1 MFYFPENSMMNWKLL
16 LIALSVIVLVAARP
30 ADETAK
36 GITDDSA
43 VKSTDSITT
52 EEPQILTTLEL
63 VKETPSV
70 VQTTRAQQLTTP
82 KSLTKEVTA
91 APTTTTTTTTDRY
104 LSSSTKQT
112 NARTKYAANNYA
124 NLITKHNNNKLIIN
138 NISHN
143 ISSISDKNLILT
155 LHDIDNTLSSLPVA
169 TTISSTTSNSS
180 SNLLTFVD
188 ADNESM
194 VYPTTPIIKE
204 LTTTSRA
211 FVPVNKQQT
220 IGSWSNYHV
229 EPPKVIPTK
238 IKKSVI
244 HKIISKWSDNPN
256 DVFNFDK
263 KGQLPTTQ
271 QTQISDLK
279 QQLLLSSF
287 SNVIN
292 PNHNF
297 DQLPFTY
304 GQQLLQQHLPSPIG
318 TTNRPSPPSPVTN
331 LINIITKRPAYT
343 GTSVKPFYQSDSLAG
358 NVKQNGCGNVKIQL
372 SSTFNN
378 GATSKENCND
388 IEIQIS
394 NIANTMNDN
403 QNVEDINDKLNGPDD
418 DYNDSIESDDKQQGT
433 PNDAL
438 SANPIQ
444 RPASSF
450 LNPLTAVTPA
460 ILNSLS
466 QLIRP
471 GGNKQSVDGDFGGG
485 PGGEGGELEGGG
497 DVNLDGGGG
506 GVDADGDAD
515 AEAPPSNKRKKKKK
529 GGGGDDGSMITSMF
543 GSVGTMM
550 IGMMTMMA
558 IFNPMNLGLWGL
570 VMSPMAAMLFG
581 GICFAMYTFMNHPVM
596 SAGHMLDHMPWSP
609 PPPSKPIVI
618 RNKIKHSPIP
628 IHIMHH
634 HKTSVSHTRESPP
647 KPSYG
652 PPMEAYGP
660 PPMKSYGPPPMKSYG
675 PPMEAYGPPPKK
687 SHAPHPMK
695 SHSPPME
702 AYGPPMEAYGPPMEA
717 YGPPMEAYGP
727 PKKKKSPPKDNY
739 GAPPMDSYGAP
750 MTSTNFH
757 PMNTFYDDYLPQA
770 SSHEDTFRRGSAS
783 KKKNSYKFKLL

>member
-1 MFYFPENSMMNWKLL
+1 MMNWKLL
-16 LIALSVIVLVAARP
+16 LIALSVIVLVTARP
-30 ADETAK
+30 ADETVK
-36 GITDDSA
+36 VITDDSV
-43 VKSTDSITT
+43 VKLTDSITT
-52 EEPQILTTLEL
+52 EEPQILTTLETI
-63 VKETPSV
+63 KETPIEV
-70 VQTTRAQQLTTP
+70 KTTRAQQLTTP
-82 KSLTKEVTA
+82 RSLTREVTA
-91 APTTTTTTTTDRY
+91 ATTTTTTTDRY
-104 LSSSTKQT
+104 LRSTNKQT

-124 NLITKHNNNKLIIN
+124 NLITKHNNNKLVIN

-155 LHDIDNTLSSLPVA
+155 LHDIENSLSSLPVA
-169 TTISSTTSNSS
+169 TTSSSTTSNSS

-188 ADNESM
+188 ADNESII
-194 VYPTTPIIKE
+194 YPTTPIIKE

-211 FVPVNKQQT
+211 FVPVNKHHT

-279 QQLLLSSF
+279 QQLLLGSF
-287 SNVIN
+287 NNVNNVIN

-304 GQQLLQQHLPSPIG
+304 GQQLLQQHLPSAIG

-343 GTSVKPFYQSDSLAG
+343 GSSVKPFYQSDSYAG

-394 NIANTMNDN
+394 NIANTMLDN
-403 QNVEDINDKLNGPDD
+403 QSVDNINDKLDGPVD
-418 DYNDSIESDDKQQGT
+418 DYNASVETDEKQQGT

-438 SANPIQ
+438 SANPVQ
-444 RPASSF
+444 RPGSSF
-450 LNPLTAVTPA
+450 LNPLAAAAPA
-460 ILNSLS
+460 LLNTIN

-471 GGNKQSVDGDFGGG
+471 GGNKQTLDGDFEGG
-485 PGGEGGELEGGG
+485 PGALGGEDDGGG
-497 DVNLDGGGG
+497 DLGFGGG
-506 GVDADGDAD
+506 DGDTD
-515 AEAPPSNKRKKKKK
+515 GPVFSDKGKKKKK
-529 GGGGDDGSMITSMF
+529 KHGGGGDNSMMSSMF
-543 GSVGTMM
+543 GSVGSMM
-550 IGMMTMMA
+550 VTMMTMMA
-558 IFNPMNLGLWGL
+558 VFNPMNLGLWGL

-581 GICFAMYTFMNHPVM
+581 GICFAMYSFMNHPAVM
-596 SAGHMLDHMPWSP
+596 SAGHHHMPWSS
-609 PPPSKPIVI
+609 PPSKPIVI
-618 RNKIKHSPIP
+618 RNKINHSPIP
-628 IHIMHH
+628 IHVLHH
-634 HKTSVSHTRESPP
+634 HKTSVTHTKVSPP
-647 KPSYG
+647 KKSYG
-652 PPMEAYGP
+652 PPIEAYGPPIKSYSPPPMKSYGPPIEAYGP
-660 PPMKSYGPPPMKSYG
+660 PPMKSHSPSPMKSYG
-675 PPMEAYGPPPKK
+675 PPMEAYGPQK
-687 SHAPHPMK
+687 
-695 SHSPPME
+695 E
-702 AYGPPMEAYGPPMEA
+702 AYGPPKEAYGPPKEA
-717 YGPPMEAYGP
+717 YGPPKEAYGP
-727 PKKKKSPPKDNY
+727 PKKMKSPPKDSY
-739 GAPPMDSYGAP
+739 GAPP

-757 PMNTFYDDYLPQA
+757 PMNTFYDDYHPQA
-770 SSHEDTFRRGSAS
+770 SSNEDYYSRVGSS

>member
-1 MFYFPENSMMNWKLL
+1 MMNWKLL
-16 LIALSVIVLVAARP
+16 LIALSVIVLVTARP
-30 ADETAK
+30 ADETVK
-36 GITDDSA
+36 VITEESA
-43 VKSTDSITT
+43 VKSTDPPITT
-52 EEPQILTTLEL
+52 EEPHILTTQEL
-63 VKETPSV
+63 VKETQTEV
-70 VQTTRAQQLTTP
+70 ETTRAQQLTTP

-91 APTTTTTTTTDRY
+91 ATKTTTTTSTTTDRY
-104 LSSSTKQT
+104 LRTSNKQT

-143 ISSISDKNLILT
+143 ISSINDKNLILK
-155 LHDIDNTLSSLPVA
+155 LHDINNSLSSLPVA
-169 TTISSTTSNSS
+169 TTSSSTTSNSS

-188 ADNESM
+188 ADDEII
-194 VYPTTPIIKE
+194 VYPTTPLIKD
-204 LTTTSRA
+204 LATTSRA

-220 IGSWSNYHV
+220 IGTWSNYHV

-256 DVFNFDK
+256 DVFNFAK
-263 KGQLPTTQ
+263 KGTLPTTQ
-271 QTQISDLK
+271 QTQISNLK

-287 SNVIN
+287 TNNNNNNAVN

-297 DQLPFTY
+297 DKLPFTY

-331 LINIITKRPAYT
+331 LINIITKRPPYT
-343 GTSVKPFYQSDSLAG
+343 GTSVKPFYQSDSHAG

-394 NIANTMNDN
+394 NIANTVNDN
-403 QNVEDINDKLNGPDD
+403 ENINDKNDKLVDPVD
-418 DYNDSIESDDKQQGT
+418 DYNDSGEKNDKQQGT

-438 SANPIQ
+438 SNNPVQ

-450 LNPLTAVTPA
+450 PNPLAVAPA

-466 QLIRP
+466 QFIKP
-471 GGNKQSVDGDFGGG
+471 GGNKQDGDGDFGGG
-485 PGGEGGELEGGG
+485 PGGEGGDIGGDGDAEEAPISDNRRKKKRKHGGG
-497 DVNLDGGGG
+497 DT
-506 GVDADGDAD
+506 
-515 AEAPPSNKRKKKKK
+515 
-529 GGGGDDGSMITSMF
+529 SMMSSMF
-543 GSVGTMM
+543 GSVGSMM
-550 IGMMTMMA
+550 VTMMTMMA
-558 IFNPMNLGLWGL
+558 VFNPMNLGVWGL

-581 GICFAMYTFMNHPVM
+581 GICFAMYTFMNHPVAM
-596 SAGHMLDHMPWSP
+596 SAVHHMPWSS
-609 PPPSKPIVI
+609 PPSKPIVI

-628 IHIMHH
+628 IHILHH
-634 HKTSVSHTRESPP
+634 HKTSVSHTLSPP

-660 PPMKSYGPPPMKSYG
+660 PMDAYGPPMDAYGPPVKSHGPPPMK
-675 PPMEAYGPPPKK
+675 
-687 SHAPHPMK
+687 
-695 SHSPPME
+695 
-702 AYGPPMEAYGPPMEA
+702 AYGPPMGTYGPPMD
-717 YGPPMEAYGP
+717 AYGP
-727 PKKKKSPPKDNY
+727 PKKNKSPPKDAYGPPKKNKSPPKDTYGAPPKDTY
-739 GAPPMDSYGAP
+739 GAPPMDIYGAP
-750 MTSTNFH
+750 MTSSNFH
-757 PMNTFYDDYLPQA
+757 PMSTYYDDYAPQA
-770 SSHEDTFRRGSAS
+770 SSHEHTYHRGGPS